1 MIVVNIMR
9 KISTKE
15 SEIGNFL
22 NSKRDKAYIDIY
34 RENDFSGLGILI
46 DNELN
51 IYKYE
56 WKTSFS
62 SKTNGF
68 SINNALYEIKEKI
81 DYEVIEDY
89 LLNKLN
95 ITSSE
100 YINDYN
106 DDIRTTEI
114 IRLKNC
120 ECELENS
127 NLFEKIKEMINSQI
141 KENL

>member
-34 RENDFSGLGILI
+34 RENDFGGLGILI

-68 SINNALYEIKEKI
+68 SINNALYELKGKI

-95 ITSSE
+95 ITSNE
-100 YINDYN
+100 YINDSN
-106 DDIRTTEI
+106 EDIRTTEI

-127 NLFEKIKEMINSQI
+127 DLFEKIKEMINSQI

>member
-1 MIVVNIMR
+1 MR